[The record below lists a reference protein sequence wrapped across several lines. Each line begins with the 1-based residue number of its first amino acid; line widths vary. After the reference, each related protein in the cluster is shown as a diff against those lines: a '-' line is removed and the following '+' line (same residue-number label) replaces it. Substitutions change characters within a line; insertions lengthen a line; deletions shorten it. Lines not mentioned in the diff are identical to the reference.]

1 MLADI
6 LFPLPTERSVE
17 SIWDIIHKTIFRSH
31 TVDFSLSPEQQMTQK
46 MVRDFSQKEIAP
58 IIKEHDRK
66 QEPIPWLLK
75 RMGELGI
82 LGLPFPVKYG
92 GAGMDYISLG
102 LACEELEAVDTHLR
116 VIMSVHVGLCAMTV
130 FQWGTEEQKQ
140 KFLVPLAKGEKVGCG
155 AFTEPGMGSDV
166 AAMRTSAKRDG
177 DYYVLNGEKMWISLA
192 SKADYALVTVKTDPS
207 TGSGRAH
214 SARKPSEALSSFIID
229 LNSPGVT
236 RGDIHGKLGVRAGS
250 TGWISFQDVKVPVE
264 NRIGEEGEGF
274 KITMTGFDHGRYT
287 VASGAT
293 GIIRA
298 CLEASVKYAKSRTTF
313 GKPIAEHQL
322 IQEKIAK
329 MSQDYEIARLLYL
342 QSGWMQNMGER
353 NTLQTSYA
361 KKFAT
366 EASFSAATEAI
377 QIHGAY
383 GFSDEYDVER
393 YLRNSKGAMIY
404 EGSSEVQVLIQS
416 GYALGE
422 RTDKPVR
429 CELPA
434 YDEKEWQ
441 S

>member
-1 MLADI
+1 M
-6 LFPLPTERSVE
+6 
-17 SIWDIIHKTIFRSH
+17 
-31 TVDFSLSPEQQMTQK
+31 DFSLSQEHQMTQK
-46 MVRDFSQKEIAP
+46 MVRDFAQKEIAP
-58 IIKEHDRK
+58 VIKEYDRK
-66 QEPIPWLLK
+66 QEPIPFALK

-82 LGLPFPVKYG
+82 LGLPFPVRYG
-92 GAGMDYISLG
+92 GAGMDYIAWG
-102 LACEELEAVDTHLR
+102 LACEELEAVDTSLR
-116 VIMSVHVGLCAMTV
+116 VVMSVHTGLCSMTV

-140 KFLVPLAKGEKVGCG
+140 KFLVPLASGEKIGCG
-155 AFTEPGMGSDV
+155 VFTEPGMGSDV

-177 DYYVLNGEKMWISLA
+177 EDYILNGEKMWISLA
-192 SKADYALVTVKTDPS
+192 SKADLALVTVKTDPS
-207 TGSGRAH
+207 
-214 SARKPSEALSSFIID
+214 ARKASEGLSSFIVD
-229 LNSPGVT
+229 LHSPGVT

-250 TGWISFQDVKVPVE
+250 TGWINFQDVRVPAE

-274 KITMTGFDHGRYT
+274 KITMSAFDHGRYT

-298 CLEASVKYAKSRTTF
+298 ALEASVNYAKTRTTF

-329 MSQDYEIARLLYL
+329 MAQDHEIARLLYL
-342 QSGWMQNMGER
+342 QSGWMQNMGMR

-366 EASFSAATEAI
+366 EASFNAANEAI

-393 YLRNSKGAMIY
+393 YLRNSKGAVIY
-404 EGSSEVQVLIQS
+404 EGSSEIQALIQS

-422 RTDKPVR
+422 RTDKPLR

-434 YDEKEWQ
+434 YDEAFWQ
-441 S
+441 G

>member
-1 MLADI
+1 
-6 LFPLPTERSVE
+6 
-17 SIWDIIHKTIFRSH
+17 
-31 TVDFSLSPEQQMTQK
+31 
-46 MVRDFSQKEIAP
+46 MVRDFAQKEIAP
-58 IIKEHDRK
+58 VIKEYDRK
-66 QEPIPWLLK
+66 QEPIPFMLK

-82 LGLPFPVKYG
+82 LGLPFPVRYG
-92 GAGMDYISLG
+92 GQGMDFVSWG

-116 VIMSVHVGLCAMTV
+116 VVMSVHTGLCGMTL

-140 KFLVPLAKGEKVGCG
+140 QFLIPLAKGEKIGCG

-166 AAMRTSAKRDG
+166 AAMTTSAKRDG
-177 DYYVLNGEKMWISLA
+177 DFYILNGEKMWISLA
-192 SKADYALVTVKTDPS
+192 SKADIALVTVKTNS
-207 TGSGRAH
+207 
-214 SARKPSEALSSFIID
+214 SARKSSEGLSSFIVD
-229 LNSPGVT
+229 LHSEGVKT
-236 RGDIHGKLGVRAGS
+236 GDLHGKLGVRAGS
-250 TGWISFQDVKVPVE
+250 TGWISFTDVKVLVA

-274 KITMTGFDHGRYT
+274 KITMSGFDHGRYT

-298 CLEASVKYAKSRTTF
+298 SLEASVRYAKTRKTF

-329 MSQDYEIARLLYL
+329 MSQDYEVARLLYC
-342 QSGWMQNMGER
+342 QVGWLKNQGKRCTRE
-353 NTLQTSYA
+353 TSFA

-366 EASFSAATEAI
+366 EASFSAANEAI

-393 YLRNSKGAMIY
+393 YLRNSKGAVIY
-404 EGSSEVQVLIQS
+404 EGSSEVQTLIQA

-422 RTDKPVR
+422 RIDKPLR

-434 YDEKEWQ
+434 YDEDYWQ
-441 S
+441 G

>member
-1 MLADI
+1 LEI
-6 LFPLPTERSVE
+6 
-17 SIWDIIHKTIFRSH
+17 
-31 TVDFSLSPEQQMTQK
+31 TVDFSLTPEHEMTK
-46 MVRDFSQKEIAP
+46 NMVHDFAQKEIVP
-58 IIKEHDRK
+58 VIKEYDRK
-66 QEPIPWLLK
+66 QEPIPFALK

-82 LGLPFPVKYG
+82 LGLPFPVRYG
-92 GAGMDYISLG
+92 GAGMDYISWG
-102 LACEELEAVDTHLR
+102 LACEELEAVDTSLR
-116 VIMSVHVGLCAMTV
+116 VVMSVHTGLCGMTV

-140 KFLVPLAKGEKVGCG
+140 KFLVPLAKGEKIGCG
-155 AFTEPGMGSDV
+155 AFTESGMGSDV
-166 AAMRTSAKRDG
+166 AAMSTTAKRDG
-177 DYYVLNGEKMWISLA
+177 DYYILNGEKMWISLA
-192 SKADYALVTVKTDPS
+192 SKADLALVTVKTN
-207 TGSGRAH
+207 GSP
-214 SARKPSEALSSFIID
+214 RKASEGLSSFIVD
-229 LNSPGVT
+229 LHTDGIRT
-236 RGDIHGKLGVRAGS
+236 GDLHGKLGVRAGS
-250 TGWISFQDVKVPVE
+250 TGWISFQDVRVPVE

-298 CLEASVKYAKSRTTF
+298 CLEASVKYARTRKTF
-313 GKPIAEHQL
+313 GKPIAGHQL
-322 IQEKIAK
+322 IQEKIAR

-342 QSGWMQNMGER
+342 QSGWMQNMGRR

-366 EASFSAATEAI
+366 EASFSAANEAI

-404 EGSSEVQVLIQS
+404 EGSSEIQTLIQA

-422 RTDKPVR
+422 RTDKPLR

-434 YDEKEWQ
+434 YDEDFWQ
-441 S
+441 G

>member
-1 MLADI
+1 M
-6 LFPLPTERSVE
+6 
-17 SIWDIIHKTIFRSH
+17 
-31 TVDFSLSPEQQMTQK
+31 DFSLSQEHQMIQK
-46 MVRDFSQKEIAP
+46 TVRDFVQKEVAP
-58 IIKEHDRK
+58 VIKEFDRK
-66 QEPIPWLLK
+66 QEPIPWVLK

-82 LGLPFPVKYG
+82 LGLPFPVRYG
-92 GAGMDYISLG
+92 GQGMDYISWG
-102 LACEELEAVDTHLR
+102 LACEELEAMDTHLR
-116 VIMSVHVGLCAMTV
+116 VVISVHLGLCAMTV

-140 KFLVPLAKGEKVGCG
+140 KFLVPLAKGEKIGCG

-166 AAMRTSAKRDG
+166 AAMTTNAKRDG
-177 DYYVLNGEKMWISLA
+177 DFYILNGEKMWISLA
-192 SKADYALVTVKTDPS
+192 SKADLVLVTVKTNS
-207 TGSGRAH
+207 S
-214 SARKPSEALSSFIID
+214 SRKPSEGLSSFIVD
-229 LNSPGVT
+229 LHSEGVK
-236 RGDIHGKLGVRAGS
+236 RGDLHGKLGVRAGT
-250 TGWISFQDVKVPVE
+250 TGWISFTDVKVPVA

-298 CLEASVKYAKSRTTF
+298 SLEASVNYAKTRKTF

-342 QSGWMQNMGER
+342 QSGWLQNQGKR
-353 NTLQTSYA
+353 NTLETSYA

-383 GFSDEYDVER
+383 GFSDEFDVER

-404 EGSSEVQVLIQS
+404 EGSSEIQTLIQA

-422 RTDKPVR
+422 RIDKPLR

-434 YDEKEWQ
+434 YDEAFWHG
-441 S
+441 

>member
-1 MLADI
+1 M
-6 LFPLPTERSVE
+6 
-17 SIWDIIHKTIFRSH
+17 
-31 TVDFSLSPEQQMTQK
+31 DFALSPEHQMAQK
-46 MVRDFSQKEIAP
+46 MVRDFVQKEIAP
-58 IIKEHDRK
+58 VIKEYDRK
-66 QEPIPWLLK
+66 QEPIPFMLK

-82 LGLPFPVKYG
+82 LGLPFPVRYG
-92 GAGMDYISLG
+92 GQGMDYLAWG
-102 LACEELEAVDTHLR
+102 LACEELEAMDTHMR
-116 VIMSVHVGLCAMTV
+116 VVMSVHTGLCGMTL

-140 KFLVPLAKGEKVGCG
+140 KFLVPLAKGEKIGCG

-177 DYYVLNGEKMWISLA
+177 DFYILNGEKMWISLA
-192 SKADYALVTVKTDPS
+192 SKADLALVTVKTNPS
-207 TGSGRAH
+207 PS
-214 SARKPSEALSSFIID
+214 KPSEGLSSFIVD
-229 LNSPGVT
+229 LHSPGVT
-236 RGDIHGKLGVRAGS
+236 HGDLHGKLGVRAGS
-250 TGWISFQDVKVPVE
+250 TGWISFTDVKVPAT

-274 KITMTGFDHGRYT
+274 KITMSGFDHGRYT

-298 CLEASVKYAKSRTTF
+298 SLEASVKYAKTRTTF

-329 MSQDYEIARLLYL
+329 MSQDYEIARLLYY
-342 QSGWMQNMGER
+342 QVGWLKNQGKRPTRE
-353 NTLQTSYA
+353 TSFA

-366 EASFSAATEAI
+366 EASFSAANEAI

-393 YLRNSKGAMIY
+393 YLRNSKGAVIY
-404 EGSSEVQVLIQS
+404 EGSSEIQTLIQA

-422 RTDKPVR
+422 RTDKPLR

-434 YDEKEWQ
+434 YDEAFWQ
-441 S
+441 G